1 MARNQTV
8 VNLARVSYA
17 LFFGASGAGVAALA
31 SHQERLAL
39 LPAVVIFGW
48 SQIGGL

>member
-1 MARNQTV
+1 MAKNQTV
-8 VNLARVSYA
+8 LNVARASYA
-17 LFFGASGAGVAALA
+17 LFFGALSAGVAALY

-39 LPAVVIFGW
+39 LPAAVVFGW